1 MAFQRGEVVTVQF
14 PLVER
19 VMPTRMPEAH
29 PAVVVSAPDYEA
41 TTGNVIVTMITAQPQ
56 RYAD

>member
-19 VMPTRMPEAH
+19 VMPKRLPEAH
-29 PAVVVSAPDYEA
+29 PAVVISTPDYEA
-41 TTGNVIVTMITAQPQ
+41 LIDRKTGEPA
-56 RYAD
+56 